1 MSSLSR
7 TPHRILGGPQLL
19 RSSQAGNGF
28 FGDVFKR
35 IAKAGKFV
43 KDKKLIST
51 LGSLIPHPA
60 ARKVSGVAGALGF
73 GKKRK
78 RRVRKRKAPV
88 MTGDGIISGL
98 LSQFGL
104 AKGKKK
110 PRARRAIY
118 IK

>member
-1 MSSLSR
+1 MSSVSR
-7 TPHRILGGPQLL
+7 SQRQMLG
-19 RSSQAGNGF
+19 SQKGDGF
-28 FGDVFKR
+28 MDVLKN
-35 IAKAGKFV
+35 AGKFIR
-43 KDKKLIST
+43 DKKLIST
-51 LGSLIPHPA
+51 FGSLIPHPA
-60 ARKVSGVAGALGF
+60 ARKAAGVAGALGF